1 MKTLAIFAGLAV
13 LAGAQTKPPEG
24 FAFEVRDVRG
34 NVYMFASTLG
44 NLAVQVG
51 KDPGHDGVL
60 LVDTG
65 PPQLTE
71 RILAE
76 VRKLSPEP
84 VRYILNT
91 SADADHSGGNEAI
104 AKPDARPY
112 YVAPAVSVFAQD
124 RVLARMSS
132 PGSGV
137 ASGNWPS
144 LTFDAGTVL
153 DFNGEDVQVFAERA
167 AHTDGDS
174 IVFFRGSNVV
184 ATGDIFLTTGYPVI
198 DRKRGGSI
206 QGEIRALNHILE
218 LTVPHIMQEGGTMVI
233 PGHGRLC
240 DQADVVEVR
249 DMLTIIRDRVA
260 DLIAKGKSLEE
271 VEAARPTRDYDR
283 RYSTS
288 SWTGQML
295 TEAVYQSLKSEGG
308 AGK

>member
-1 MKTLAIFAGLAV
+1 MRALAALLV
-13 LAGAQTKPPEG
+13 LAALASAQQAD
-24 FAFEVRDVRG
+24 FAFEVRHVRG

-44 NLAVQVG
+44 NVTVQVG
-51 KDPGHDGVL
+51 NDPGHDGVL

-65 PPQLTE
+65 PARLTE

-84 VRYILNT
+84 IRYILNT
-91 SADADHSGGNEAI
+91 SADPDHTGGNAAI

-124 RVLARMSS
+124 HVLTRMSG

-137 ASGNWPS
+137 ASGNWPT
-144 LTFDAGTVL
+144 LTFDTGTVL
-153 DFNGEDVQVFAERA
+153 DFNGEVVQVFSEKA

-184 ATGDIFLTTGYPVI
+184 AVGDVFLTTGYPVI
-198 DRKRGGSI
+198 DLKRGGSI
-206 QGEIRALNHILE
+206 QGEIAALNHILE

-240 DQADVVEVR
+240 DQADVTEVR

-260 DLIAKGKSLEE
+260 DLIGKGKTLAE
-271 VEAARPTRDYDR
+271 VKAARPTRDYDR

-288 SWTGQML
+288 SWTGEML
-295 TEAVYQSLKSEGG
+295 TEAVYRSLK
-308 AGK
+308 K

>member
-1 MKTLAIFAGLAV
+1 VKLLIALFGLATLAS
-13 LAGAQTKPPEG
+13 AQPNG
-24 FAFEVRDVRG
+24 FAFEVRHVRG

-44 NLAVQVG
+44 NATVQVG
-51 KDPGHDGVL
+51 RDPGHDGVL
-60 LVDTG
+60 LVDSG

-76 VRKLSPEP
+76 VRKLSSEP

-91 SADADHSGGNEAI
+91 SADPDHTGGNEAI

-124 RVLARMSS
+124 HVLTRMSGK
-132 PGSGV
+132 GSGV
-137 ASGNWPS
+137 PSGNWPT
-144 LTFDAGTVL
+144 LTFDAGTVI
-153 DFNGEDVQVFAERA
+153 DFNGEVIQVFAEKA

-184 ATGDIFLTTGYPVI
+184 AVGDIFLTTGYPVI
-198 DRKRGGSI
+198 DLQRGGSI
-206 QGEIRALNHILE
+206 QGEIAALNHILE

-260 DLIAKGKSLEE
+260 DLIGKGKTLDE
-271 VEAARPTRDYDR
+271 VKAARPTRDYDR

-288 SWTGQML
+288 SWTGEML
-295 TEAVYQSLKSEGG
+295 TEAVYRSLQAERG
-308 AGK
+308 AKK

>member
-1 MKTLAIFAGLAV
+1 MKSLVALLGLAA
-13 LAGAQTKPPEG
+13 LASAQQNG
-24 FAFEVRDVRG
+24 FAFEVRHVRG
-34 NVYMFASTLG
+34 NVYLFATTLG
-44 NLAVQVG
+44 NVTVQVG

-76 VRKLSPEP
+76 VRRLSSEP
-84 VRYILNT
+84 IRYILNT
-91 SADADHSGGNEAI
+91 SADADHTGGNEAI

-124 RVLARMSS
+124 HVLARMSG

-137 ASGNWPS
+137 PPGNWPT

-153 DFNGEDVQVFAERA
+153 DFNGEVVQVFAEKA

-184 ATGDIFLTTGYPVI
+184 AVGDIFLTTGYPVI
-198 DRKRGGSI
+198 DLKRGGSI
-206 QGEIRALNHILE
+206 QGEIAALNHILE

-240 DQADVVEVR
+240 DQADVTDYR

-260 DLIAKGKSLEE
+260 DLIEKGKTLDE
-271 VEAARPTRDYDR
+271 VKAARPTRDYDR

-288 SWTGQML
+288 SWTGEML
-295 TEAVYQSLKSEGG
+295 TEAVYRSLKAVGG
-308 AGK
+308 AKK